1 MGQNGKQVV
10 LSHLLQEMNK
20 LCLHVAVLSK
30 CRLGPDKIHQ
40 LLSVAE
46 TSRDLCFL

>member
-30 CRLGPDKIHQ
+30 CRLEPDKTHQ
-40 LLSVAE
+40 LLSGKNF
-46 TSRDLCFL
+46 T